1 MGNYGIADGKWQ
13 MGDGERNGW
22 EPGDGSAVYGG
33 SAWYNGMI
41 RLSLLT
47 VLCVELLYCTCSF
60 VA

>member
-1 MGNYGIADGKWQ
+1 MELQMGNGRWEMENEMGGNR
-13 MGDGERNGW
+13 GDGG
-22 EPGDGSAVYGG
+22 AVYGG